1 MVAQGKRESGVQ
13 WKTDFDFPFTLL
25 IDRDMA
31 IYRLFG
37 LRREVKMVWK
47 LDTFTFYAAKV
58 IEGRKENMVCD
69 GDDLSIMGGD
79 FIVKQSGEVVFAYR
93 QKGVF
98 DRPQITD
105 LLQCLRAN

>member
-1 MVAQGKRESGVQ
+1 MVALGKRESGVQ
-13 WKTDFDFPFTLL
+13 WKKDYDSPFTQL

-37 LRREVKMVWK
+37 LRREVKVWK

-58 IEGRKENMVCD
+58 IEGHKDTMMYD
-69 GDDLSIMGGD
+69 GDDVTVMGGD
-79 FIVKQSGEVVFAYR
+79 FIVKQSGEVVFAHR